1 VSGES
6 QDVSAWVAEVKALP
20 EASGIGMILAHEGVV
35 RGHSRAG
42 EPVSGMELRVD
53 RERLAQVLEQ
63 AATWPGVI
71 AVRARVNEGAL
82 AVGDTIMNVL
92 VAGDIREHVFGAL
105 QQLVGRIKNEVV
117 TELET
122 R

>member
-1 VSGES
+1 MARES
-6 QDVSAWVAEVKALP
+6 VDRWIAEVKAMP
-20 EASGIGMILAHEGVV
+20 EAAGIGMILVHEGIV
-35 RGHSRAG
+35 RGHSRTG
-42 EPVSGMELRVD
+42 EPVAGMDLAVD
-53 RERLAQVLEQ
+53 RDRLALVLEE
-63 AATWPGVI
+63 AAMWPGVI
-71 AVRARVNEGAL
+71 AVRARVDEGSL

-117 TELET
+117 TEFET

>member
-1 VSGES
+1 M
-6 QDVSAWVAEVKALP
+6 AEMVDGWIADVKAMP
-20 EASGIGMILAHEGVV
+20 EAAGIGMILAHEGIV
-35 RGHSRAG
+35 RGHSRNG
-42 EPVSGMELRVD
+42 EPVSGMELGVD
-53 RERLAQVLEQ
+53 RVRLAGVLEE

-71 AVRARVNEGAL
+71 AVRARVNEGSL
-82 AVGDTIMNVL
+82 VVGDTIMNVL